1 MQAFEALYPGF
12 RAKSAREHGDAW
24 VIEGFSIKSADVNA
38 ARPFRVRVPIR
49 VDEAGVVANT
59 VDGAQWSGAQQL
71 AALLKEKR
79 SSAGVLWSIADEL
92 TGYMDAPGSTVVG
105 VRVGRTGKVAVKID
119 TRIGPRPTLLY
130 AWNKDTDWSATVRY
144 SAAQWKHQAQLLRA
158 AVIRMGSPIPQ
169 SAVEPQGSSQ
179 WHARARILAVALQ
192 DGLLADGSSLPE
204 PFGSPRPTDA
214 HFTARIVR
222 VDPENRSVTIDR
234 IQLFI
239 GDPAYAAAIQDDPRN
254 VSLGSPVYIRNVVR
268 ERTVLPVREDAVA
281 TRFYPGVWS
290 PSTGRRG
297 MAVITAFDAGEFF
310 REYASDREF
319 RSMLRGTG
327 AEIVVV
333 DGRID
338 AVVGNYTP

>member
-1 MQAFEALYPGF
+1 MQAFDALYPGF
-12 RAKSAREHGDAW
+12 GAKSAREHGDAW
-24 VIEGFSIKSADVNA
+24 VIEGVSFKGSGSNA
-38 ARPFRVRVPIR
+38 VRPFRVRVPIR
-49 VDEAGVVANT
+49 VDAAGAVT
-59 VDGAQWSGAQQL
+59 TTIDGAQWSGTQQL
-71 AALLKEKR
+71 SALLKEKR
-79 SSAGVLWSIADEL
+79 SSVGVLGSIAEDL
-92 TGYMDAPGSTVVG
+92 SWYMNAPGSTVVG
-105 VRVGRTGKVAVKID
+105 VRVDRTGKVAVRIE
-119 TRIGPRPTLLY
+119 TRVGPRPMLLY
-130 AWNKDTDWSATVRY
+130 AWNKHSRWTATVLY
-144 SAAQWKHQAQLLRA
+144 SEAQWKHQAQILRS
-158 AVIRMGSPIPQ
+158 AVTRMGIPIPQ
-169 SAVEPQGSSQ
+169 SAVEPQGSSP
-179 WHARARILAVALQ
+179 WHARARILATALQ
-192 DGLLADGSSLPE
+192 DALVGDSSSPPE

-214 HFTARIVR
+214 HFTARIVT
-222 VDPENRSVTIDR
+222 VDPEKRSVTIDR

-239 GDPAYAAAIQDDPRN
+239 GDPAYAAALQDDPRN
-254 VSLGSPVYIRNVVR
+254 VSLGSPVYIRDVVR

-310 REYASDREF
+310 REYASDRDF